1 VNGHQRFYDEES
13 GVATRFTL
21 NEFSQTFATRER
33 GAELREELMG
43 RVGEGEEVIVDFDGI
58 TNISYSFADEFLGKL
73 CADGRMRVITENVRP
88 GVARIAGRAVERRAG
103 AAARC

>member
-1 VNGHQRFYDEES
+1 VKIINEFHDEED
-13 GVATRFTL
+13 GMATRFKL

-33 GAELREELMG
+33 GSELREELAQRMG
-43 RVGEGEEVIVDFDGI
+43 SDKDVVVDFDGV

-73 CADGRMRVITENVRP
+73 CAEDDVRVTVENARS

-103 AAARC
+103 AAASC